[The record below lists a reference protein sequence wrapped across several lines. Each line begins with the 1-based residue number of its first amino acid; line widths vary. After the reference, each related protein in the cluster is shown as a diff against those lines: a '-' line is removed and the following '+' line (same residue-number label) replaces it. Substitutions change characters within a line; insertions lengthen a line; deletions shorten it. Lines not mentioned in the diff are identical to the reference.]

1 MFDVVS
7 EPINCELLRHRL
19 ENVSGGG
26 VVIFEGRVRNH
37 NEGRPVER
45 LEYEV
50 YHELAHAEAARIL
63 TEAREQFDILDAVA
77 VHREGMLGLGD
88 VAVWVGVIAR
98 HRDAAFVACRFII
111 DEIKWRLPIW
121 KREFYVGS
129 DPVWVNCQGC
139 ALHHQ
144 HRDEHGDRVGRH

>member
-1 MFDVVS
+1 MFAVANQ
-7 EPINCELLRHRL
+7 PIDGDALRESL
-19 ENVSGGG
+19 ENLSGGA

-50 YHELAHAEAARIL
+50 YHELAQSEADRIIE
-63 TEAREQFDILDAVA
+63 EARQKFDILSAVT
-77 VHREGMLGLGD
+77 VHREGLLELGD

-121 KREFYVGS
+121 KREFYVGTH
-129 DPVWVNCQGC
+129 PEWVNCQGC
-139 ALHHQ
+139 AQ
-144 HRDEHGDRVGRH
+144 HAHAVT